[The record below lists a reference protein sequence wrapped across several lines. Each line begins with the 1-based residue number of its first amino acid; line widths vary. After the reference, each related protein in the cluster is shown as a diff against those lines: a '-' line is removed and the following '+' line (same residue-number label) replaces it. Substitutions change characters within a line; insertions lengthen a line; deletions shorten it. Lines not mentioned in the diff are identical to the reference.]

1 MRYEGDSL
9 LPMIQEEMQQR
20 LTRFQGLSAEEESA
34 LLSLNADQ
42 RQIVSDNDRKAKNEF
57 LGQAPQI
64 SHGTLK
70 EADAYKDYMA
80 MVQAATKWSKIFKTN
95 GLNFI

>member
-42 RQIVSDNDRKAKNEF
+42 RQIVSENDRKAKNEF
-57 LGQAPQI
+57 LG
-64 SHGTLK
+64 
-70 EADAYKDYMA
+70 
-80 MVQAATKWSKIFKTN
+80 
-95 GLNFI
+95 